1 MASAPCEYRVARDP
15 PASCNG
21 TLLPM
26 HAAARYLNL
35 FVEICLFRRGPQD
48 VPASSTL
55 LVICGLVYFAA
66 GLLALQSMSSPIG
79 NSVLYALTDMGTY
92 GVITWLLLTLT
103 RRRSRFLQ
111 TFTTMLGTGALL
123 GMIAWP
129 ITTWQ
134 SRDLA
139 EAGLPSLLLWG
150 VTIWI
155 IAVTAHILR
164 QALEIRRGQAVA
176 LAMLYVIASMVLSI
190 FFMARMGD

>member
-1 MASAPCEYRVARDP
+1 
-15 PASCNG
+15 
-21 TLLPM
+21 M

-92 GVITWLLLTLT
+92 GVITWLLLTVT
-103 RRRSRFLQ
+103 RRRPRFLQ

-129 ITTWQ
+129 ITSWQ

>member
-1 MASAPCEYRVARDP
+1 MQ
-15 PASCNG
+15 
-21 TLLPM
+21 
-26 HAAARYLNL
+26 AATRYVNL

-55 LVICGLVYFAA
+55 LVLCGLAYFGA

-79 NSVLYALTDMGTY
+79 NSVLYALTDMSSY
-92 GVITWLLLTLT
+92 GIITWALLSVT
-103 RRRSRFLQ
+103 RHRMRFLQ

-123 GMIAWP
+123 GLIAWP

-134 SRDLA
+134 TRELG
-139 EAGLPSLLLWG
+139 EAGLPGLLLWG
-150 VTIWI
+150 VTIWM

-164 QALEIRRGQAVA
+164 HALEVRRGQALA
-176 LAMLYVIASMVLSI
+176 LAMLYVVASMVLSV